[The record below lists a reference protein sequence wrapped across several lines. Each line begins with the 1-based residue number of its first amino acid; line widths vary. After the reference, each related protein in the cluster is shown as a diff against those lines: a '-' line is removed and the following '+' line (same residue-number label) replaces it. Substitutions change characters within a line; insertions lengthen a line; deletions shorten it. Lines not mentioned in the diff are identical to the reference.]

1 MPACVET
8 VLHFMPKCFK
18 IMRRPLRDVRS
29 DDVAHATSPPVASSN
44 VGSATKRVKVC
55 VRRLVPHNALLAR
68 CCAAGEENGKE
79 KDTDHSP
86 NLPLM
91 ASYKAVKFALLR
103 AVPCQMARQARR
115 EPLVSGF
122 APVGAAPIAGDAE

>member
-1 MPACVET
+1 MAVDALIMPACVET

-55 VRRLVPHNALLAR
+55 VRRLVPDDALLAR
-68 CCAAGEENGKE
+68 CCAASKENGKE
-79 KDTDHSP
+79 KDADHSP
-86 NLPLM
+86 NRPLM
-91 ASYKAVKFALLR
+91 ASYSAVRFAPVS
-103 AVPCQMARQARR
+103 AVPSHTARQAMRAS
-115 EPLVSGF
+115 E
-122 APVGAAPIAGDAE
+122 